1 MASVPP
7 TERPPDDVDAR
18 KSALRRDLRRARRE
32 RAASRDAAQRE
43 RLAHDLAAHAL
54 AYLDGPYLHRV
65 GAPARCVTLFEALPT
80 EVPTH
85 ALLDALHAR
94 GIRILLPVL
103 LPDLDLEWF
112 ALEDPAHREDPGGI
126 ADLRDADSHAGRL
139 LGREGIAQ
147 ADVVFAPAMAIDT
160 EGRRLGQG
168 GGSYDRALMR
178 RRAGVPVV
186 ALVDDAEFRTDAL
199 PVDARD
205 QRVDGCL
212 SPQGGYRDFTST
224 AMTCENGD

>member
-54 AYLDGPYLHRV
+54 AYLDGHYLHRV

-168 GGSYDRALMR
+168 GGSYDRALPR
-178 RRAGVPVV
+178 RRPGAPVV
-186 ALVDDAEFRTDAL
+186 AVVADEEFGLQPLPSEPHDE
-199 PVDARD
+199 PVDA
-205 QRVDGCL
+205 VVT
-212 SPQGGYRDFTST
+212 PGGGWVALPLR
-224 AMTCENGD
+224 